1 MSDQDKAIIGI
12 ESCGCITFAEV
23 VTDRKRSKAMERETD
38 RALMYIVRT
47 GGQVLRTTVAE
58 ARAMPYFLE
67 GECPHDPKGWV
78 SHQ

>member
-38 RALMYIVRT
+38 RAEHPDWPASRRCRGGRVGRARLLREPALDCPVDQAQGRT
-47 GGQVLRTTVAE
+47 G
-58 ARAMPYFLE
+58 
-67 GECPHDPKGWV
+67 
-78 SHQ
+78 